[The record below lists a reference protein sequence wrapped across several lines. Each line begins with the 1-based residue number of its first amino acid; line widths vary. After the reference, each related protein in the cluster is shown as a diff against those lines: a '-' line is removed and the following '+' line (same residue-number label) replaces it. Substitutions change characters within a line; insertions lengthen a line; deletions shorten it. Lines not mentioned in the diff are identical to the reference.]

1 MKFRAAT
8 DTERV
13 DNNVSATHIVGV
25 LQTSEAPSFRSD
37 LDFATLDSIG
47 SPYRPYNVI
56 ISLQWYQCIDTIWRF
71 ELLQIS

>member
-1 MKFRAAT
+1 MKFNSAT
-8 DTERV
+8 NTERV

-25 LQTSEAPSFRSD
+25 LQTSEAPSSRSD

-56 ISLQWYQCIDTIWRF
+56 ISLQ
-71 ELLQIS
+71 